1 MGEEKRSSIRWKTK
15 IRVAYSLAG
24 ADEFY
29 KEVFTE
35 DISEKGL
42 QILAADKLKL
52 KQAVKLKL
60 EFVYDSVPIT
70 VMGTVVYLKEQ
81 GNRCR
86 AGLEFTNMDAF
97 QSHRL
102 KRGLERVRQELK
114 DEAGE
119 RGARQ

>member
-24 ADEFY
+24 ADELY

-52 KQAVKLKL
+52 KQTVKLKL

-70 VMGTVVYLKEQ
+70 VIGTIVYLKEH
-81 GNRCR
+81 GNQRR
-86 AGLEFTNMDAF
+86 VGLEFINMDAF
-97 QSHRL
+97 QSNRL
-102 KRGLERVRQELK
+102 RRGLERVRQELK
-114 DEAGE
+114 DEAEE
-119 RGARQ
+119 RDAR